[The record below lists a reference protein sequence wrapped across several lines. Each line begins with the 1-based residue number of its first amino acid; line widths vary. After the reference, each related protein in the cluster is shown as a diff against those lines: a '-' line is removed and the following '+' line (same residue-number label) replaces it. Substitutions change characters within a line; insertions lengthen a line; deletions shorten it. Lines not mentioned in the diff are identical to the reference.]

1 MRLIDADELKKKLKL
16 WAFNN
21 VTTTSPTFDF
31 VTEFDIDECHT
42 VYNIPD
48 NATNGDVLISLYP
61 NLKYTIQNG
70 RVVTTI
76 GVASSFDLDWW
87 NAKYKAEMESSD
99 ADSD

>member
-1 MRLIDADELKKKLKL
+1 MKWIIDISEEVKNRLCFGITYQKDIQTVCKALNDG
-16 WAFNN
+16 
-21 VTTTSPTFDF
+21 TS
-31 VTEFDIDECHT
+31 
-42 VYNIPD
+42 IPD

-87 NAKYKAEMESSD
+87 NSPYQKGGNG
-99 ADSD
+99 

>member
-1 MRLIDADELKKKLKL
+1 MRLIDADELKKECRSVPDPRGRYAELRIIE
-16 WAFNN
+16 
-21 VTTTSPTFDF
+21 DY
-31 VTEFDIDECHT
+31 EIDDASTIFE
-42 VYNIPD
+42 ISD

-87 NAKYKAEMESSD
+87 D
-99 ADSD
+99 APYQKGGNDDK

>member
-1 MRLIDADELKKKLKL
+1 MPL
-16 WAFNN
+16 
-21 VTTTSPTFDF
+21 
-31 VTEFDIDECHT
+31 DISVAIKNGT
-42 VYNIPD
+42 PIPD

-87 NAKYKAEMESSD
+87 NAPYHYV
-99 ADSD
+99 DSEDTK

>member
-1 MRLIDADELKKKLKL
+1 MDINTRREVMQLVIDIPEVAYETCKAVKNVENEQDNFADLMLD
-16 WAFNN
+16 AIANG
-21 VTTTSPTFDF
+21 TP
-31 VTEFDIDECHT
+31 
-42 VYNIPD
+42 IPD

-87 NAKYKAEMESSD
+87 NSPYQKGGKE
-99 ADSD
+99 

>member
-1 MRLIDADELKKKLKL
+1 MADIELIIKVPENNYNQIKSTNDFYLTAEERLIKYG
-16 WAFNN
+16 
-21 VTTTSPTFDF
+21 TP
-31 VTEFDIDECHT
+31 
-42 VYNIPD
+42 IPD

-87 NAKYKAEMESSD
+87 NAPYQKGGKE
-99 ADSD
+99 